1 MYFLRS
7 LFTENVHE
15 INEINEKETYNKQNS
30 DIYVQKAYKIAFAIE
45 KTS

>member
-1 MYFLRS
+1 MCFLRS
-7 LFTENVHE
+7 VFTANVCK
-15 INEINEKETYNKQNS
+15 INEINEKETYNKQNC